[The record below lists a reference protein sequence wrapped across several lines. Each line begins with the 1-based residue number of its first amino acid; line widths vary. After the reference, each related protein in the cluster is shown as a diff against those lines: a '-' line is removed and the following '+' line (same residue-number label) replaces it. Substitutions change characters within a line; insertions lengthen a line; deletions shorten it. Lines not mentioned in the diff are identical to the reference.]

1 MKTSRVQKR
10 LAPELFRDLLL
21 SIVPEFPEVAIAPL
35 YDTHQVQSY
44 LAGEALITEGEVCR
58 GVYLLWGGTVQLSL
72 LHSRDKRKHFDVRKI
87 SSPAMLGLPGTILGH
102 GFVSSARALSPV
114 EAAFIPSAA
123 FMDALREF
131 PMASLGLSSV
141 LSDELNSTY
150 EHLSALRST
159 RSARP
164 LPAN

>member
-1 MKTSRVQKR
+1 MKTSRVPKR

-21 SIVPEFPEVAIAPL
+21 SIVPEFPEVAIVPL
-35 YDTHQVQSY
+35 YDAHQVQSY

-87 SSPAMLGLPGTILGH
+87 SSPAVLGLPGTMLGH
-102 GFVSSARALSPV
+102 GFVASASALSQV
-114 EAAFIPSAA
+114 EAAFIPRAA
-123 FMDALREF
+123 FMQAVREF
-131 PMASLGLSSV
+131 PMASLAFSTV

-150 EHLSALRST
+150 ENLSALRST
-159 RSARP
+159 RSARA